1 VRRLTL
7 AGEIFAVMVVS
18 AVFVSVVIGLVA
30 YRSMHGVVHAVLSSL
45 PNHDGGSEA
54 LLLAGAER
62 SFLSGISSVTYVL
75 VFFAVAGASVAAV
88 IVSIRLSRPA
98 KQLMQVADDFS
109 RGNREVRAA
118 VCGPVEIAALSAS
131 FNNLADVL
139 DEEDHLRRKL
149 VADIAHELRN
159 PITVAMAQTEAMLSG
174 VFQADHEHLSTLLE
188 DLQHLEALMDD
199 MQESAIAESGRWRY
213 QMERID
219 LAALVVRNIERTA
232 QRVGPRTEVHVVGA
246 GQPLMV
252 TGDELRLSQVLRNI
266 LSNARRHT
274 TSGSIT
280 VYLDAT
286 EDTVTVGVVD
296 TGEGISP
303 EDLPHIFDRFFR
315 ADAARTI
322 DAGGAGLGLSIVR
335 AIVRDHGGEVFAE
348 SELGRGALVGFTLP
362 RVR

>member
-1 VRRLTL
+1 VRRLSL

-18 AVFVSVVIGLVA
+18 AVLGSVIIGLVA
-30 YRSMHGVVHAVLSSL
+30 YRSMHGVVHAVISSL
-45 PNHDGGSEA
+45 PSADAASET
-54 LLLAGAER
+54 LLLASAER
-62 SFLSGISSVTYVL
+62 SFLSSISTATYVQY
-75 VFFAVAGASVAAV
+75 FFAVAAASAAAA

-109 RGNREVRAA
+109 RGNRDIRAA
-118 VCGPVEIAALSAS
+118 VRGPVEIAALSSS

-149 VADIAHELRN
+149 VADISHELRN

-174 VFQADHEHLSTLLE
+174 VLPSDRAHLSTLLE

-199 MQESAIAESGRWRY
+199 MQESAIAESGRWLY
-213 QMERID
+213 HMERID
-219 LAALVVRNIERTA
+219 LAALVVRNVERTA
-232 QRVGPRTEVHVVGA
+232 QRVGPGTEVHVVDA
-246 GQPLMV
+246 GEPLMV
-252 TGDELRLSQVLRNI
+252 TGDELRLSQVMRNI

-280 VYLDAT
+280 VYLDAA
-286 EDTVTVGVVD
+286 DDIVTVGVVD

>member
-1 VRRLTL
+1 VRRLSL
-7 AGEIFAVMVVS
+7 AGEIFAAMAAS
-18 AVFVSVVIGLVA
+18 AVFVAVILALVA
-30 YRSMHGVVHAVLSSL
+30 YRLMHGVVHAVLLAL
-45 PNHDGGSEA
+45 PNTDGLSET
-54 LLLAGAER
+54 LLLANAER
-62 SFLSGISSVTYVL
+62 SFLSGISIATYAL
-75 VFFAVAGASVAAV
+75 VFFAVVVASIAGV
-88 IVSIRLSRPA
+88 IVSLRMSRPA

-109 RGNREVRAA
+109 RGDREVRAA
-118 VCGPVEIAALSAS
+118 VRGPVEIAALSSS

-174 VFQADHEHLSTLLE
+174 VLQADRAHLSTLLE

-219 LAALVVRNIERTA
+219 LAALVVRNVERTA
-232 QRVGPRTEVHVVGA
+232 QRVGPGTEVHVVGA
-246 GQPLMV
+246 GEPLMV
-252 TGDELRLSQVLRNI
+252 TGDELRLSQVMRNI

-280 VYLDAT
+280 VYVDAA
-286 EDTVTVGVVD
+286 EDKVTVGVVD

-322 DAGGAGLGLSIVR
+322 DAGGAGLGLSIAR

-348 SELGRGALVGFTLP
+348 SELGHGALVGFTLP
-362 RVR
+362 RLR